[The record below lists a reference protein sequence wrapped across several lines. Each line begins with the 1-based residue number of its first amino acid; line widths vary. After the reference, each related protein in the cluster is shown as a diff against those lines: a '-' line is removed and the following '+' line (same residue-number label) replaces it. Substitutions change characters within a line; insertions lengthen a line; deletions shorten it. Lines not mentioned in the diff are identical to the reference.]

1 MPHISS
7 NGYGLFSKKSLTF
20 PSIQAGSF
28 SKPVNLYGRK
38 SVPTKMHSKKSPPKD
53 PSPIRL
59 LALSLRKTGARRATW
74 KASSQAS
81 WFPLEASTIVER
93 NKKDANMLFV
103 THRGIGIFTYVTW
116 MVDLYG
122 RSQVVQTLYK
132 VCSTLPK
139 TNSSKNWK
147 LEWLEDDSS
156 FWGPAYFGEESR
168 RSWECYGP
176 LLVGFIVTPEKPPKK
191 AEMMAIHPWFWWRLQ
206 EMHSKPCF
214 VGWSRRIPKMS

>member
-1 MPHISS
+1 
-7 NGYGLFSKKSLTF
+7 
-20 PSIQAGSF
+20 
-28 SKPVNLYGRK
+28 
-38 SVPTKMHSKKSPPKD
+38 MHSKKSPPKD

-122 RSQVVQTLYK
+122 RSQVVQTLYR

-168 RSWECYGP
+168 RSWEYTVPFWWVLLSHRKSRPKRRKWWQYTHGFGDVYRRCIANLV
-176 LLVGFIVTPEKPPKK
+176 LLVGQEGFPKWAK
-191 AEMMAIHPWFWWRLQ
+191 RVHLASDKLHSPLQ
-206 EMHSKPCF
+206 LNF
-214 VGWSRRIPKMS
+214 N